1 MPFVIPTYYASQF
14 AKNATLFQ
22 RKEFF
27 KKSYQCQ
34 FIFMGLFS
42 GYNLTTG
49 DPTTSNLMI
58 RKSSFQ

>member
-27 KKSYQCQ
+27 KKSYKCQ

-42 GYNLTTG
+42 GYNLTVG
-49 DPTTSNLMI
+49 DITKSNLPI
-58 RKSSFQ
+58 RKSIFQ

>member
-42 GYNLTTG
+42 GYNLTVGNTA
-49 DPTTSNLMI
+49 TSNLTI
-58 RKSSFQ
+58 TKSLFQ

>member
-27 KKSYQCQ
+27 KKSYKCQ
-34 FIFMGLFS
+34 LIFMGLFA
-42 GYNLTTG
+42 GYNLTMDNTAK
-49 DPTTSNLMI
+49 SNLPI
-58 RKSSFQ
+58 RKSIF